1 LFAAYQA
8 HSYFFA
14 PRPTFVP
21 HFDPGDSKVGAGQ
34 PLSIDLQMDV
44 DPNIS
49 AGEVRVDTQGN
60 SLIKSKRIEP

>member
-8 HSYFFA
+8 FSYFFG

-21 HFDPGDSKVGAGQ
+21 HFDPGDSRVAAGR

-44 DPNIS
+44 DPNIRD
-49 AGEVRVDTQGN
+49 GEVRVETEGEN
-60 SLIKSKRIEP
+60 LIKAKRIEP